1 MRKIALAAF
10 AATLLATTAHANP
23 VLMISID
30 GLRPLDVIDADKR
43 GLAVPNL
50 RAFMT
55 DGTYAMGVK
64 NVLPTVTY
72 PDHTTLITG
81 VWPNVHGIGNNVKF
95 DPLGKNYDGWYW
107 YTSDIKVPTLWD
119 AVHAEHKVVA
129 SLDWPVSVGATSVD
143 YNIPEYWRAFNLD
156 DVKLLRALTTP
167 GLADQ
172 LEKAVGMKEMA
183 MFAET
188 PASDVARAKFA
199 AAMIQ
204 SEHPEFMTVHLVS
217 VDGTQHEFGPGTPEA
232 HKAIETVDG
241 AVGDLVAAAR
251 KAEPDLVVA
260 IVSDHGFAPVEH
272 DVNLMVP
279 FVKAGL
285 VTIDPHTQKV
295 TDWKAEPWD
304 AGGSEAVVLK
314 DPNDAALHAKV
325 AALLKKLAADPKNG
339 IAQVIDKPQ
348 IDAKGGAVEAAF
360 WVDFK
365 LGYEGG
371 RKVVSA
377 MVTAGSIKG
386 THGYFPDHPEMRAT
400 FMIDGPGIPKS
411 GAIGEIDMRDIAP
424 TVAKIMG
431 VPLPTANGKA
441 LW

>member
-1 MRKIALAAF
+1 MRKIALAF
-10 AATLLATTAHANP
+10 IATLLATTAHANP

-30 GLRPLDVIDADKR
+30 GLRPLDVIEADKR

-55 DGTYAMGVK
+55 EGTYATGVK

-95 DPLGKNYDGWYW
+95 DPLDKNYEGWYW
-107 YTSDIKVPTLWD
+107 YSSDIKVPTLWD
-119 AVHAEHKVVA
+119 AVHANKQIVA
-129 SLDWPVSVGATSVD
+129 SIDWPVSVDNTSID
-143 YNIPEYWRAFNLD
+143 YDVPEYWRAFQPD
-156 DVKLLRALTTP
+156 DLKIIHALTTK
-167 GLADQ
+167 GLPEE
-172 LEKAVGMKEMA
+172 LEKAAGAPMA
-183 MFAET
+183 SMFAET
-188 PASDVARAKFA
+188 PASDVQRAKFA
-199 AAMIQ
+199 AALIA
-204 SEHPEFMTVHLVS
+204 SKHPEFMTLHLVS

-285 VTIDPHTQKV
+285 VALDPHTQKI

-339 IAQVIDKPQ
+339 IAEVIDKPAL
-348 IDAKGGAVEAAF
+348 DAKGGAVEASF

-371 RKVVSA
+371 RKLVSA

-400 FMIDGPGIPKS
+400 FMIDGPGIPKNGS
-411 GAIGEIDMRDIAP
+411 IGEIDMRDIAP
-424 TVAKIMG
+424 TVAKILG
-431 VPLPTANGKA
+431 VALPTAKGKA